1 MPLAYLNF
9 VSYDVRLGTM
19 GATVQLPMHFI
30 CRVIHPA
37 IHNAMKITQLIQ
49 FALECRSSVSEQV
62 NHSWWHPLHHPSCNC
77 SLPLAVSFSITLTA
91 VWTVWFPP
99 PLSLPLHLSPY
110 SPLHSFLFLRQKQLK
125 RTLTWVADTGV
136 FCGALHRR
144 QITPYGDRVVT
155 VWNMLI
161 ASGIRITDF

>member
-1 MPLAYLNF
+1 MLLADFNF
-9 VSYDVRLGTM
+9 VLYDVRQGPTD
-19 GATVQLPMHFI
+19 ATVQLPLHFS

-37 IHNAMKITQLIQ
+37 DRNALKITRLIQ
-49 FALECRSSVSEQV
+49 FALECRSSVRACKSQLV
-62 NHSWWHPLHHPSCNC
+62 TSSTPS
-77 SLPLAVSFSITLTA
+77 SAQLQSSLAVSFSITLTA

-136 FCGALHRR
+136 FCGALHRC
-144 QITPYGDRVVT
+144 QTTPYGDQVVT
-155 VWNMLI
+155 IWNMLI